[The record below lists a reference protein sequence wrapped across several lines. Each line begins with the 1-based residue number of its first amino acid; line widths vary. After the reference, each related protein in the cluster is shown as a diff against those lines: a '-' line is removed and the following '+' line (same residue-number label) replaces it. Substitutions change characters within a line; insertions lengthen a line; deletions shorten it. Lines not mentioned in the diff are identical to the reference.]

1 VTAGNAEEEP
11 AMAEDDDSTRT
22 QSTTRTTAKTLW
34 TETVLEI
41 LYETLRK
48 GKDDTQLRNVL
59 KEVQA
64 KGFKREAIIEKVR
77 RKVDAQAAARVRKLL
92 NP

>member
-1 VTAGNAEEEP
+1 MSA
-11 AMAEDDDSTRT
+11 DDDSTKT
-22 QSTTRTTAKTLW
+22 QDTTRTTAKTLW

-48 GKDDTQLRNVL
+48 NKDDTQLRNVL

-64 KGFKREAIIEKVR
+64 KGFRRDQIIEKVG
-77 RKVDAQAAARVRKLL
+77 RKVDAQAASRVRKLL
-92 NP
+92 NQ

>member
-1 VTAGNAEEEP
+1 MSDEE
-11 AMAEDDDSTRT
+11 DKT
-22 QSTTRTTAKTLW
+22 QDTTRTTVKTLW

-48 GKDDTQLRNVL
+48 KKDDAQLKNVL
-59 KEVQA
+59 REVQA

-77 RKVDAQAAARVRKLL
+77 KKVDAQAASRVRKLL
-92 NP
+92 EG

>member
-1 VTAGNAEEEP
+1 
-11 AMAEDDDSTRT
+11 MSQDDDSTKT
-22 QSTTRTTAKTLW
+22 QDTTRTTAKTLW
-34 TETVLEI
+34 TETILEV

-48 GKDDTQLRNVL
+48 KKDDTQLRNVL

-77 RKVDAQAAARVRKLL
+77 KKVDAQAAARVRMLL
-92 NP
+92 NR

>member
-1 VTAGNAEEEP
+1 MSAEEE
-11 AMAEDDDSTRT
+11 DKT
-22 QSTTRTTAKTLW
+22 QDTTRTTAKTLW

-48 GKDDTQLRNVL
+48 KKDDTQLRNVL

-77 RKVDAQAAARVRKLL
+77 KKVDAQAAARVRALL
-92 NP
+92 NG

>member
-1 VTAGNAEEEP
+1 MSA
-11 AMAEDDDSTRT
+11 DDDSTKT
-22 QSTTRTTAKTLW
+22 QDTTKTTAKTLW

-48 GKDDTQLRNVL
+48 NKDDAQLRNVL

-64 KGFKREAIIEKVR
+64 KGFRRDQIIEKVG
-77 RKVDAQAAARVRKLL
+77 RKVDAQAATRVRKLL
-92 NP
+92 NQ

>member
-1 VTAGNAEEEP
+1 VTERDPENIDMSA
-11 AMAEDDDSTRT
+11 DDDSTKT
-22 QSTTRTTAKTLW
+22 QDTTRTTAKTLW

-48 GKDDTQLRNVL
+48 NKDDAQLRNVL

-64 KGFKREAIIEKVR
+64 KGFRRDQIIEKVG
-77 RKVDAQAAARVRKLL
+77 RKVDAQAASRVRKLL
-92 NP
+92 NQ

>member
-1 VTAGNAEEEP
+1 VTERHPENIDMSA
-11 AMAEDDDSTRT
+11 DDDSTKT
-22 QSTTRTTAKTLW
+22 QDTTKTTAKTLW

-48 GKDDTQLRNVL
+48 NKDDAQLRNVL

-64 KGFKREAIIEKVR
+64 KGFRRDQIIEKVG
-77 RKVDAQAAARVRKLL
+77 RKVDAQAATRVRKLL
-92 NP
+92 NQ

>member
-1 VTAGNAEEEP
+1 
-11 AMAEDDDSTRT
+11 MAEDDDSTKT

-48 GKDDTQLRNVL
+48 GKDDAQLRNVL

-77 RKVDAQAAARVRKLL
+77 RKVDAQAATRVRKLL

>member
-1 VTAGNAEEEP
+1 MSA
-11 AMAEDDDSTRT
+11 DDDSTKT
-22 QSTTRTTAKTLW
+22 QDTTRTTAKTLW

-48 GKDDTQLRNVL
+48 NKDDAQLRNVL

-64 KGFKREAIIEKVR
+64 KGFRRDQIIEKVG
-77 RKVDAQAAARVRKLL
+77 RKVDAQAASRVRKLL
-92 NP
+92 NQ